1 MKVREALADAAGR
14 LAAVS
19 DTARLDAE
27 LLMAYALGVERE
39 TLLLH
44 RLDDQVPAGFEPL
57 VERRLAHEPAAY
69 IIGRRAFWTIEL
81 EVGPGVLIPRPDSET
96 LIEAAIERFG
106 TEGPAT
112 ILDLGTGPGTLLL
125 AALDQWPRAT
135 GVGVDVLPKALAYA
149 RRNAAR
155 LGLANRARIVSGEW
169 GEGLNERFDLILCNP
184 PYIEGVAVLMPE
196 VANWEPHQAL
206 FAGDDGLD
214 AYRWLAPELG
224 KLLAPGGV
232 ACIEIGAGQEKA
244 VSALFAAQGFTIE
257 SRRDLGGILRCL
269 VLTLDRV

>member
-1 MKVREALADAAGR
+1 VKVREALAEAAAR
-14 LAAVS
+14 LAPVS
-19 DTARLDAE
+19 ETARLDVE
-27 LLMAYALGVERE
+27 LLMAHALGVERE
-39 TLLLH
+39 ALLLH
-44 RLDDQVPAGFEPL
+44 RLDGEAPAAFEPL
-57 VERRLAHEPAAY
+57 VQRRLAREPVAY
-69 IIGRRAFWTIEL
+69 IVGRRAFWTIEL

-106 TEGPAT
+106 TEGPGT

-135 GVGVDVLPKALAYA
+135 GMGVDVLPKALAYA
-149 RRNAAR
+149 RRNAER
-155 LGLANRARIVSGEW
+155 LGLANRARIVSGDW

-184 PYIEGVAVLMPE
+184 PYIEGVAVLMPD
-196 VANWEPHQAL
+196 VANWEPKRAIY
-206 FAGDDGLD
+206 AGDDGLD

-232 ACIEIGAGQEKA
+232 ACVEIGLGQVKP

-257 SRRDLGGILRCL
+257 SRSDLGGIIRCL
-269 VLTLDRV
+269 VLTLDRH